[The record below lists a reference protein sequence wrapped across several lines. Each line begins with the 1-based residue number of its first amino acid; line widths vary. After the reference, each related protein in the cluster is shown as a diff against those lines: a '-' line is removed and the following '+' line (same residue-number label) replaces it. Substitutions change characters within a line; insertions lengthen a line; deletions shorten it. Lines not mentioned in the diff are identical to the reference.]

1 MIELDQ
7 LARSYGEVVAVDRL
21 SLTIDDGEFVALL
34 GPSGCGKSTI
44 LRMLAGL
51 LEPTGGRVLLDGD
64 DITYQPPR
72 DRDLAM
78 VFQSYALYPHL
89 DVRSNLAFGLKAHHV
104 EAATVATRVTEVA
117 EQLGLAE
124 LLDRKPRELSGGQRQ
139 RVAVGRAIARR
150 PRAFL
155 MDEPL
160 SNLDARLRTAT
171 RRELVALHRQ
181 LQATIVYV
189 THDQV
194 EAMTMATKIVVMN
207 HGRIEQ
213 VGSPLEVYDQP
224 ATTFVAGFLGSPPMN
239 LIDATVCARGGNVV
253 CEAPGVRLA
262 IAEGST
268 VERPIVF
275 GVRPEEISA
284 GDVVGPDDRPFADG
298 VVSLVENLGG
308 EEIAYV
314 DVGGQTIAVRSP
326 RGLGPVEGRA
336 TQLHIDPRRVHL
348 FDRDSGHRLRW
359 SSPPSTAKPAPAV
372 AAVGALSVPTRV
384 DHQEVKR

>member
-1 MIELDQ
+1 MIELDR
-7 LARSYGEVVAVDRL
+7 LTKSYGDVVAVDRL
-21 SLTIDDGEFVALL
+21 SLSVGDGEFVALL
-34 GPSGCGKSTI
+34 GPSGCGKSTV

-51 LEPTGGRVLLDGD
+51 LEPSGGRVLLDGD
-64 DITYQPPR
+64 DITYQPPK

-89 DVRSNLAFGLKAHHV
+89 DVRSNLEFGLKAHHT
-104 EAATVATRVTEVA
+104 EAPVIAARVDEVA
-117 EQLGLAE
+117 GQLGLTE
-124 LLDRKPRELSGGQRQ
+124 LLRRRPKELSGGQRQ

-181 LQATIVYV
+181 LGATIVYV

-207 HGRIEQ
+207 GGRIEQ

-224 ATTFVAGFLGSPPMN
+224 ASTFVAGFLGAPPMN
-239 LIDATVCARGGNVV
+239 LLHGTVRSRNGMVV
-253 CEAPGVRLA
+253 IEAPGIHVA

-268 VERPIVF
+268 EERPITI
-275 GVRPEEISA
+275 GVRPEEIRVA
-284 GDVVGPDDRPFADG
+284 GAIRPGDEPFADG
-298 VVSLVENLGG
+298 IVSLVENLGG
-308 EEIAYV
+308 EEISYIEA
-314 DVGGQTIAVRSP
+314 GEQTIAVRSP
-326 RGLGPVEGRA
+326 RGAGPAEGDHPHLA
-336 TQLHIDPRRVHL
+336 VDPRRVHL
-348 FDRDSGHRLRW
+348 FDPESGRRLRW
-359 SSPPSTAKPAPAV
+359 SNASSPATTPAASFRPT
-372 AAVGALSVPTRV
+372 TRV
-384 DHQEVKR
+384 MS